1 MNDDTLRERERVNK
15 KRILSFIRKVH
26 GIMGDI

>member
-1 MNDDTLRERERVNK
+1 MNDDILRERERVKK
-15 KRILSFIRKVH
+15 KRILSFIRKVY